1 MGALSRN
8 ELETVSIARDR
19 SVLAEQRLAK
29 GNNKRNLLDDS
40 PTNSSTAILKGKVSR
55 APRTAAI
62 MGVESSAKVDS
73 PSGVLQGSSA
83 HAMAQWVGQRPHKNS
98 RTRRTNVVSPVIKHS
113 ESKISGQ
120 GFATSDFSPRASPGT
135 TGPLSVVDS
144 SPLKMKRELRNAS
157 SPYGLSESEDSGAGD
172 NKTRE
177 RAFASG
183 DLFTTPKSGSLLL
196 PTRKNKIQTSHK
208 GGGAWKQGKSE
219 SVSSLTTP
227 GFHPI
232 MVKSENLPVEKP
244 FHNIKIASDK
254 NRSKY
259 GRPPAKKV
267 KDRKPATRLASNANT
282 PSDITGESDD
292 DREDIFA
299 AANSARKAASIHPSI
314 CHVFQ
319 FLLPQISF

>member
-1 MGALSRN
+1 
-8 ELETVSIARDR
+8 
-19 SVLAEQRLAK
+19 VLFIYTICNVY
-29 GNNKRNLLDDS
+29 GNKLTL
-40 PTNSSTAILKGKVSR
+40 PYPA
-55 APRTAAI
+55 
-62 MGVESSAKVDS
+62 
-73 PSGVLQGSSA
+73 GSSA

-254 NRSKY
+254 NR
-259 GRPPAKKV
+259 R
-267 KDRKPATRLASNANT
+267 
-282 PSDITGESDD
+282 
-292 DREDIFA
+292 
-299 AANSARKAASIHPSI
+299 
-314 CHVFQ
+314 
-319 FLLPQISF
+319 